1 MSSDN
6 ALLLQWCGSC
16 KLNCSGYLINM
27 PTAVVAPVAMQTIAA
42 GKPELLN
49 AKSLERCLAM
59 LAAKP
64 IVPGYADMHVSLT
77 SELETCQPLQELLA
91 ARK

>member
-1 MSSDN
+1 
-6 ALLLQWCGSC
+6 LLLQLTPLLLCASC
-16 KLNCSGYLINM
+16 CYFMCCS
-27 PTAVVAPVAMQTIAA
+27 QTIAA
-42 GKPELLN
+42 GKPELLT
-49 AKSLERCLAM
+49 AKNLERCLAL

-64 IVPGYADMHVSLT
+64 VVPGYADMHVSLT

>member
-1 MSSDN
+1 MW
-6 ALLLQWCGSC
+6 LLQAALAAPNQSVNGAA
-16 KLNCSGYLINM
+16 
-27 PTAVVAPVAMQTIAA
+27 AVSQTIAA

-49 AKSLERCLAM
+49 AKNLERCLAV

-64 IVPGYADMHVSLT
+64 TVPGYADMHVSLT
-77 SELETCQPLQELLA
+77 GELETCQALQELLA